1 MRIPVVLAGVLL
13 SLGAAASEPDDF
25 ARQWP
30 VLGACPPAGLATPS
44 VPPDKPVACEGA
56 FAVILDE
63 SVYRQ
68 ILDADLGDLAAFNAE
83 GDVLPFGPMPPL
95 YRPPP
100 SAWRDAA
107 WFALPPARVESPA
120 DLHLHIT
127 RSAAGDL
134 NLDATLS
141 HGPPGSVQDILIDV
155 RGKGQEVEAIAL
167 ELVLDAPDFSAEVS
181 IEASEDL
188 QFWRTVVPAATVAQ
202 LRQGGQTLVRR
213 HIEFSPQAA
222 SYLRI
227 HVLGATGGIPVNA
240 VRLLLHPVVA
250 ASEELKRSAIGA
262 DHVRREGRAYVYR
275 LPARVPVERLNIA
288 LGDDNAIANFS
299 VSARDEGERDW
310 SYIGQMTAFRLRGGG
325 VALDN
330 EAMGIALTRRQEWRI
345 EPSIELTETPVL
357 ELSYRPERW
366 LLLTHGKPPY
376 VVAAGSPVAR
386 RGNFPLDALV
396 GQVRAK
402 YGRDWQPAPA
412 ILGAMQTAGGEAAL
426 TAYDPEK
433 RRTWVLWAVLVLAA
447 GAVIAMVLRLL
458 RAPPDS

>member
-1 MRIPVVLAGVLL
+1 MRIPALLVGLVL

-30 VLGACPPAGLATPS
+30 VLGACPSGGAASSAPS
-44 VPPDKPVACEGA
+44 DKPVACEGA

-68 ILDADLGDLAAFNAE
+68 ILGADLGDLAAFNAE
-83 GDVLPFGPMPPL
+83 GDALPFGPMPPL
-95 YRPPP
+95 YNPPP
-100 SAWRDAA
+100 SAWRDVA

-222 SYLRI
+222 TYLRI
-227 HVLGATGGIPVNA
+227 HVLGATGGIPVNV
-240 VRLLLHPVVA
+240 VRLLLHPAVA
-250 ASEELKRSAIGA
+250 AREELKRSSIGA
-262 DHVRREGRAYVYR
+262 DFVRREGRAYVYR

-330 EAMGIALTRRQEWRI
+330 EAMDIALTRRQEWRI

-357 ELSYRPERW
+357 EMAYRPERW
-366 LLLTHGKPPY
+366 LLLTHGKPPF
-376 VVAAGSPVAR
+376 VVAAGSPVVR
-386 RGNFPLDALV
+386 RSNFPLDALV

-433 RRTWVLWAVLVLAA
+433 KRTWILWAVLVLAA
-447 GAVIAMVLRLL
+447 GAIIAMVLRLL